1 MPPPPPNFVPINRRQ
16 RLDPTRRLQ
25 SRELWNKVRYH
36 SSAHKFDNTS
46 SNNDHGSSSKFSNNI
61 QWAIS
66 LLRAIAYEIQPFRIK
81 PALHSIKRFISN
93 ENDENGATLK
103 QIFTTI
109 IERLTS
115 MLYFIQ
121 KLLQLLNQQIK
132 KFNLQSTI
140 QFVSTYKSSIT
151 KSTFLLFALRLYYK
165 ALLYLHDLLHIGPV
179 LIICTLLVL
188 LYTIGLGDNTGAQSG
203 IPSAYSVFNRGMRR
217 IMGTVD
223 GEELARQYAGG
234 MAAAGGDGMNHNDD
248 DDGYG
253 IIWEENNQDEVGEE
267 EEEEQNLIN
276 ERRRQKRL
284 ERLQQRRVEE
294 DGAQNDNTDAQLPEQ
309 DENDVTQQQQQDEA
323 AAVAVARKSS
333 KKARRQNLEVRREMQ
348 RQRQAAAGLGFG
360 NGDDIDDDAGVFGL
374 GEGQHGDDEPL
385 LMMDNE

>member
-1 MPPPPPNFVPINRRQ
+1 MNETVVTDNKMPPPPPNFVPINRRQ

-46 SNNDHGSSSKFSNNI
+46 SNDNI

-132 KFNLQSTI
+132 QCNLQSTI

-267 EEEEQNLIN
+267 EQNLIN

-360 NGDDIDDDAGVFGL
+360 NGDDIDNDAGIFGL

>member
-46 SNNDHGSSSKFSNNI
+46 SNDNI

-132 KFNLQSTI
+132 QCNLQSTI

-179 LIICTLLVL
+179 LVIFTLLVL

-234 MAAAGGDGMNHNDD
+234 MAAAGGDGMNHNDDD

-323 AAVAVARKSS
+323 AAVAVARKSG

-360 NGDDIDDDAGVFGL
+360 NGDDIDNDAGIFGL